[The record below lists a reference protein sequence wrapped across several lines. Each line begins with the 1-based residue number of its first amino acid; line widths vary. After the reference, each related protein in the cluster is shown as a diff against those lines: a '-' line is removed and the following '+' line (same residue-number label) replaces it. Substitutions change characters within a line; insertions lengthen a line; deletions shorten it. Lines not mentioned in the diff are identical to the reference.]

1 MMDVLIDRAGFGF
14 FPAGRVATGK
24 KRRPYEFFFNLQRKK
39 FRALRLD

>member
-24 KRRPYEFFFNLQRKK
+24 KRRPYEFFLICRGKSFGRY
-39 FRALRLD
+39 D